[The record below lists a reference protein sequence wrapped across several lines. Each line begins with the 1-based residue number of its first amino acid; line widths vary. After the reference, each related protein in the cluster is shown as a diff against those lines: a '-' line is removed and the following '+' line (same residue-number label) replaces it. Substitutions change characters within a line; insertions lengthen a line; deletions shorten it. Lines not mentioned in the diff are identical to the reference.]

1 MNDGIHG
8 TKVRLITLADNYR
21 TLQEQANAIALG
33 KKVRI
38 TSGFN
43 GQQFGRSKK
52 SLKGKV
58 VTVNS
63 VSLYEDGEVSFF
75 SWEIPGAGFGLD
87 ECEFI

>member
-1 MNDGIHG
+1 MIAS
-8 TKVRLITLADNYR
+8 TKDNLQMLAESYMA
-21 TLQEQANAIALG
+21 LQEQANAIALG

-38 TSGFN
+38 TSEFN

-87 ECEFI
+87 ECEFV